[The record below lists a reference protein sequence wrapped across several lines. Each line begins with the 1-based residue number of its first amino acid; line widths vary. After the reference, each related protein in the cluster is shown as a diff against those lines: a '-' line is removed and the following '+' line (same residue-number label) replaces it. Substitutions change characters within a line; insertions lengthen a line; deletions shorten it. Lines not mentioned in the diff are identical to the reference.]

1 MTKFRHKIW
10 MFALGLLLPGLSSL
24 PASADDTEVLFSA
37 GTKPNVLFILDS
49 SGSMVTHD
57 ESGFSRLQRMKDALH
72 SLIST
77 SENMNISM
85 MQFNTDGG
93 TVIYPFSDLNTTVA
107 AHTINGLSRSV
118 IEFTDD
124 AVESSSGSVSSL
136 DKETLPIKDAK
147 TIGLRFNNIT
157 IPKDHAITAA
167 HLVLT
172 AKDYHE
178 GTANAEITAQDSANP
193 VKFARVD
200 DNISGRTSTTAS
212 VVWNFSTWNLNSQY
226 TSPDITSIIT
236 ELVTRSD
243 WASGN
248 SMVIKLRHTQGTR
261 KAYAQYDWAGTPPKL
276 VIQTAAI
283 TMPERTA
290 GEAILD
296 TIDLIHPAGSTPIV
310 NALYEG
316 VRYLM
321 GETVDI
327 GLSRGDTSSWSK
339 RFARLSHPGSYTNGV
354 PKVVST
360 CNSYDLN
367 SKTCYAEEILNEGV
381 NSPTYISP
389 ISETCQADNNFV
401 ILLTDGQATGNNPK
415 ETAIESLTGGTCSGS
430 GDNRCGT
437 TIARFIRTGD
447 LRTDITSATNSGKLY
462 TIGFNHTDTWLESLA
477 NDNNGGGG
485 YHTASTSAGLLTTFN
500 TIFANILDVNTTFT
514 AAGISVNSFNKLTHN
529 NELYFSLF
537 KPSKQ
542 TQWDGNLKRY
552 ELNNSG
558 KIVDSAGN
566 LAVNDSTGYF
576 NADSRSFWSTLDDG
590 DEVGNGG
597 VASNLEGTSRKVY
610 TYLGSSRTL
619 SNTSNLVETNNSNLT
634 KAMFG
639 LAADATTAELTELI
653 NFTRGLNTAGTNSRL
668 QLFDPLHSIAFT
680 VTYGS
685 DASTAENLVF
695 FGDNQGMLH
704 AIDSS
709 DGKEKWAFIPQEL
722 LGKQATLMA
731 NGEHTTSGHVYGLDG
746 NITGSVIDG
755 KKYLY
760 VGMRRGGRSYYAFDI
775 TSQTEPKLVW
785 QITGG
790 DGNFKELGQSWSK
803 PIKTKVKIGSTIKDV
818 LIFAGGYDE
827 AQDNKLIRSADSMGR
842 AIYIVDAV
850 TGARLW
856 WASGSSI
863 RDASNSFATERLSDM
878 LYSFASDIK
887 VIDLD
892 DDGLADQMYVGDTGG
907 QLWRFDITNG
917 NGAST
922 LIDGLVLAD
931 INGDTA
937 ATNRRF
943 YHTPDLSMFDDETL
957 AVAIG
962 SGYQAHPLNTTIED
976 NFYLIKTPMAVP
988 SSYNSLQHSPL
999 NLMNVTS
1006 SDDSNDV
1013 FTAIDHSVLITKN
1026 GWYIELKA
1034 NQGEKVLAPSRT
1046 AENEIWFTTFEPK
1059 PQTIACTVVPGL
1071 SRLYRV
1077 NYFDGSPAYDD
1088 TIPDSSAQACSDSG
1102 VDCSIDDRSIELK
1115 TPSLPTEPVILKIH
1129 GKKMIAVGREIQQ
1142 FGIVDATTI
1151 YWTDN

>member
-85 MQFNTDGG
+85 MQFNKDGG

-695 FGDNQGMLH
+695 F
-704 AIDSS
+704 
-709 DGKEKWAFIPQEL
+709 
-722 LGKQATLMA
+722 
-731 NGEHTTSGHVYGLDG
+731 
-746 NITGSVIDG
+746 
-755 KKYLY
+755 
-760 VGMRRGGRSYYAFDI
+760 
-775 TSQTEPKLVW
+775 
-785 QITGG
+785 
-790 DGNFKELGQSWSK
+790 
-803 PIKTKVKIGSTIKDV
+803 
-818 LIFAGGYDE
+818 
-827 AQDNKLIRSADSMGR
+827 
-842 AIYIVDAV
+842 
-850 TGARLW
+850 
-856 WASGSSI
+856 
-863 RDASNSFATERLSDM
+863 
-878 LYSFASDIK
+878 
-887 VIDLD
+887 
-892 DDGLADQMYVGDTGG
+892 
-907 QLWRFDITNG
+907 WR
-917 NGAST
+917 
-922 LIDGLVLAD
+922 
-931 INGDTA
+931 
-937 ATNRRF
+937 
-943 YHTPDLSMFDDETL
+943 
-957 AVAIG
+957 
-962 SGYQAHPLNTTIED
+962 
-976 NFYLIKTPMAVP
+976 
-988 SSYNSLQHSPL
+988 
-999 NLMNVTS
+999 
-1006 SDDSNDV
+1006 
-1013 FTAIDHSVLITKN
+1013 
-1026 GWYIELKA
+1026 
-1034 NQGEKVLAPSRT
+1034 
-1046 AENEIWFTTFEPK
+1046 
-1059 PQTIACTVVPGL
+1059 
-1071 SRLYRV
+1071 
-1077 NYFDGSPAYDD
+1077 
-1088 TIPDSSAQACSDSG
+1088 
-1102 VDCSIDDRSIELK
+1102 
-1115 TPSLPTEPVILKIH
+1115 
-1129 GKKMIAVGREIQQ
+1129 
-1142 FGIVDATTI
+1142 
-1151 YWTDN
+1151 